1 MALLARIVTLLAVC
15 WALAVHPALA
25 QETPYVG
32 PKLRT
37 LTADLRKARKLSEDT
52 KGAVVTG
59 VEPGSPAHEKGIVMG
74 EIIVEAGGQPVIA
87 AKDVASQVTASST
100 SGNQS
105 LSLRILNAKGE
116 SRDVTVAIGKRPAA
130 RPKPLLPGP
139 R

>member
-1 MALLARIVTLLAVC
+1 MALLTRIVALLAVC
-15 WALAVHPALA
+15 WLLAFHPAHA

-32 PKLRT
+32 LKLRT
-37 LTADLRKARKLSEDT
+37 LTADLRKARKLPEDT
-52 KGAVVTG
+52 KGAIVTG
-59 VEPGSPAHEKGIVMG
+59 VEPGSPAQEKGIVTG
-74 EIIVEAGGQPVIA
+74 EIIVEAGGKPVIA

-105 LSLRILNAKGE
+105 VSLRILNAKGE

-130 RPKPLLPGP
+130 RTKPLLPGP